1 MHQFLFLVQEEVE
14 KLAPLQ
20 GQLDDALVQVKSLE
34 ETRGWLEHCHKE
46 AENNTEST
54 RTYYESVIG
63 CLKTEHSE
71 EVHQLKL
78 LYDNQEK
85 VMIIMLDNIIC
96 RITEGYLFMFSTIAL
111 GCVCQINC
119 ML

>member
-1 MHQFLFLVQEEVE
+1 M
-14 KLAPLQ
+14 
-20 GQLDDALVQVKSLE
+20 KSLE

>member
-1 MHQFLFLVQEEVE
+1 VHSFLFLVQEEVE

-34 ETRGWLEHCHKE
+34 ATSGWLERCHKE

-78 LYDNQEK
+78 SYDNQGK
-85 VMIIMLDNIIC
+85 VMIVMLDDIVC
-96 RITEGYLFMFSTIAL
+96 RIAEVYLFMFNTTL
-111 GCVCQINC
+111 WLRVPD
-119 ML
+119 

>member
-1 MHQFLFLVQEEVE
+1 
-14 KLAPLQ
+14 
-20 GQLDDALVQVKSLE
+20 VKSLE
-34 ETRGWLEHCHKE
+34 ATREWLERCHKE

-78 LYDNQEK
+78 LYDNREK
-85 VMIIMLDNIIC
+85 VMIVMLDDIIS
-96 RITEGYLFMFSTIAL
+96 RITKGYLFMFSTTAL
-111 GCVCQINC
+111 WLCVSQINC

>member
-1 MHQFLFLVQEEVE
+1 MHWFLFLVQEEVE

-34 ETRGWLEHCHKE
+34 ATRGWLERCHKE

-54 RTYYESVIG
+54 RTHYESMIG
-63 CLKTEHSE
+63 CLKNEHSE

-78 LYDNQEK
+78 SYDNREK
-85 VMIIMLDNIIC
+85 VMIVMLHDITC
-96 RITEGYLFMFSTIAL
+96 RITEGCLFMVNTTAL
-111 GCVCQINC
+111 WLFVPD
-119 ML
+119 